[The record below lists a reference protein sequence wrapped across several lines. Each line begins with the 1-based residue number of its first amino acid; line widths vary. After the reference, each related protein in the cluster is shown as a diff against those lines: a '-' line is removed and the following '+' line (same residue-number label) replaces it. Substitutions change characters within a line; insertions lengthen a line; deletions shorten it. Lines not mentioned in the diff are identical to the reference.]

1 MGSCI
6 EDTYYFVKE
15 HSKNGIND
23 FMIIHAIVERKCDGL
38 RHPHSVA
45 YNKKT
50 GNIHEV
56 SNDFKNNNVILPFA
70 LWIKLGKVS
79 NVKQYTEYE
88 MRKLVLKTKMWEFY
102 HLPKTIPQL
111 KEYFEKIDNDEE

>member
-15 HSKNGIND
+15 QSKTGNDD
-23 FMIIHAIVERKCDGL
+23 FMIIHAIVERKDGL

-56 SNDFKNNNVILPFA
+56 SNDFKNRNIILPFG
-70 LWIKLGKVS
+70 LWIRLGKVS
-79 NVKQYTEYE
+79 NLKQYTEYE
-88 MRKLVLKTKMWEFY
+88 MRKLVLATKMWEFY
-102 HLPKTIPQL
+102 HLPRTTPQL
-111 KEYFEKIDNDEE
+111 KEYFEKIDNGEE